1 MASLI
6 RFNRPATLSR
16 TLLTKL
22 DHLFPIIDAAVAR
35 ISSYHTSGAAE
46 ILSRTGEVFSLLTTH
61 QSDFG
66 NMDLECAHQLI
77 FETCLKISK
86 AQPAMSALLRL
97 SSAALSST
105 GNATNAEQCL
115 KSATDA
121 ALAFIENADRAS
133 RATVLHGAA
142 LIKEH
147 ATVLT
152 HSRSS
157 TVLYALLEAKQ
168 TGRTFHVV
176 ATESR
181 PMLEGRS
188 LATSLSRKN
197 IPVTLIADSA
207 AALAMSKIN
216 LVMLGADKMTASD
229 VINKVGTRM
238 IALAAHE
245 QDLPVYA
252 LCDTSKFIPEDYLI
266 GTARNY
272 PDELWD
278 NPPPGVRAENSYF
291 EPTPIEYFMGI
302 VTEEGLLSPDDA
314 RRRAESTSIDR
325 DLVRRLLAS

>member
-1 MASLI
+1 MA
-6 RFNRPATLSR
+6 
-16 TLLTKL
+16 KL
-22 DHLFPIIDAAVAR
+22 DHLFPIIDAAAAR
-35 ISSYHTSGAAE
+35 ISSDNTSGAAE
-46 ILSRTGEVFSLLTTH
+46 ILSSTGEVFSLLATH

-66 NMDLECAHQLI
+66 NMDLEGVYQLI
-77 FETCLKISK
+77 FETCLKITK

-97 SSAALSST
+97 SSAALSSA
-105 GNATNAEQCL
+105 GNATTPEQCL
-115 KSATDA
+115 KSATGA

-133 RATVLHGAA
+133 RATVLHAAA

-157 TVLYALLEAKQ
+157 TVLYALLEAKKN
-168 TGRTFHVV
+168 GRTFDVV

-188 LATSLSRKN
+188 LATSLSHKN

-207 AALAMSKIN
+207 AALMMSKIDV
-216 LVMLGADKMTASD
+216 VMVGADKLTASD
-229 VINKVGTRM
+229 VINKIGTRM
-238 IALAAHE
+238 IAVAARE

-266 GTARNY
+266 GTARNS

-278 NPPPGVRAENSYF
+278 NPPAGVKVKNSYF

-314 RRRAESTSIDR
+314 RRHAESASIDR
-325 DLVRRLLAS
+325 DLARRLLAS